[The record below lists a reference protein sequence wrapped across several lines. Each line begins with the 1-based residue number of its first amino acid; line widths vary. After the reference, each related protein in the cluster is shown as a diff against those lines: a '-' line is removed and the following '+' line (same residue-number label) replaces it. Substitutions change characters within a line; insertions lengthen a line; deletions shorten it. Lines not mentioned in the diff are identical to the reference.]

1 MVAIKIAEVSQYIER
16 KFYSFHN
23 GRLKSLKIF
32 KFNDVLIRKNPYLFK
47 VKNVLLTGD
56 LVQTLLDE
64 YLSSQEETIFGNFLE
79 GLAIFVNEKVYQGWK
94 SSTQGIDLE
103 FNKDNIRYIVAIKS
117 GPNWGNSS
125 QVRKMRDDF
134 RKAKQTIH
142 TSNSN
147 IHVVAVNGCCYGK
160 NSKPDKGD
168 YYKYCGQK
176 FWDFISGNS
185 DLYLK
190 IIKPLGYS
198 AREKIDEFSEKYAQ
212 MVNKFTLE
220 FSGKFVVNGKINWDA
235 LVQFNS
241 AEVSQNL
248 KNNNYLHPKPT
259 PPLIPDESLRHD
271 HKNRDR

>member
-1 MVAIKIAEVSQYIER
+1 MVAIKIAEVSQYVEK
-16 KFYSFHN
+16 KFSSFRN
-23 GRLKSLKIF
+23 GRLESLKIF
-32 KFNDVLIRKNPYLFK
+32 KLNDVLIRKNPYMFE
-47 VKNVLLTGD
+47 VKNVLLTQD
-56 LVQTLLDE
+56 FVKTLLDA
-64 YLSSQEETIFGNFLE
+64 YLSSQEETILGNFLE
-79 GLAIFVNEKVYQGWK
+79 GLAIFINEKAYNGWK

-103 FNKDNIRYIVAIKS
+103 FDKDNIRYIIAIKS

-134 RKAKQTIH
+134 RKAKQTIR

-147 IHVVAVNGCCYGK
+147 LHVVAVNGCCYGR

-176 FWDFISGNS
+176 FWEFISGNS

-198 AREKIDEFSEKYAQ
+198 AREKNDEFKEKYAEI
-212 MVNKFTLE
+212 VNKFTLE
-220 FSGKFVVNGKINWDA
+220 FSDKFVIDGKINWVA

-241 AEVSQNL
+241 AET
-248 KNNNYLHPKPT
+248 KPI
-259 PPLIPDESLRHD
+259 L
-271 HKNRDR
+271 